1 MFRFGRFIRLFGFDR
16 FVFRQIHLVN
26 HQFLAVIVRYRNDIF
41 PFKYSKVEFSVLA
54 RNQHNAASVVCARK
68 FRFHE
73 LGAVIPA
80 FANVRYRHRLFPFP
94 YYRVENINV
103 RMLVGIFR
111 LIRIF
116 GFIGFGRFVGLFR
129 IGRRIGIFFDI
140 AVVAAHYKI
149 RNIVII
155 TLFAGVFRV
164 ADFSFFRFYDS
175 LFIVVSCGFYIVGN
189 VSVCAILAGM
199 YRITVRFARS
209 SDRLYLVIVSDC
221 FFAVHRI
228 FVAAVFA
235 SINGVAVFRTG
246 YGMFFG
252 FIRVSRRGN
261 VTVRIFITAIFAVM
275 NGISAVRTSRFDQ
288 NFPEFMSVHLGIIIG
303 VGIAAKVAGI
313 FRIPFRS
320 ASAFHHLFRVF
331 VRTLGYGFL
340 LALVCKRGSSARAD
354 KRTHTHRQ
362 H

>member
-1 MFRFGRFIRLFGFDR
+1 MLFG
-16 FVFRQIHLVN
+16 
-26 HQFLAVIVRYRNDIF
+26 IF
-41 PFKYSKVEFSVLA
+41 GL
-54 RNQHNAASVVCARK
+54 
-68 FRFHE
+68 
-73 LGAVIPA
+73 I
-80 FANVRYRHRLFPFP
+80 
-94 YYRVENINV
+94 
-103 RMLVGIFR
+103 GIFR

-116 GFIGFGRFVGLFR
+116 GFVGFCRFVGLFR
-129 IGRRIGIFFDI
+129 LGRRIGIFFDI
-140 AVVAAHYKI
+140 PVVAARYKI

-155 TLFAGVFRV
+155 TLFAGVFRIT
-164 ADFSFFRFYDS
+164 DFSLFRFYDS

-189 VSVCAILAGM
+189 VSVRAILAGM
-199 YRITVRFARS
+199 YGIAVRFARS

-228 FVAAVFA
+228 FVATVFA

-275 NGISAVRTSRFDQ
+275 NGISAVRTSRFDHD
-288 NFPEFMSVHLGIIIG
+288 FPEFMPVHLGIIIG
-303 VGIAAKVAGI
+303 VGIAAKRAGI

-340 LALVCKRGSSARAD
+340 LALVCKRGCSARAD
-354 KRTHTHRQ
+354 KRAHAHRQ